1 MYSPLHH
8 PDTHS
13 FFMEPKGAKEPEVG
27 AVTKSNTSIV
37 KRDQNT

>member
-1 MYSPLHH
+1 MYSPPSRHQFLL
-8 PDTHS
+8 
-13 FFMEPKGAKEPEVG
+13 MEPKGAKEPEVG